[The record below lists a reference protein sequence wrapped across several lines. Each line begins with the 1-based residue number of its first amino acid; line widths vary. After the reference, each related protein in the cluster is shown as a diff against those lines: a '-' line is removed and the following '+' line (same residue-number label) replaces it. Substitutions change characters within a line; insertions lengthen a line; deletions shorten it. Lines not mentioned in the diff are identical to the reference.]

1 MKVEKDYEG
10 LLRLFNK
17 HKVKYCIVGAF
28 AVAFYAKPRYTKD
41 IDILVEPS
49 AGNSK
54 KIINAL
60 NEFGFKSLGLK
71 PADFI
76 EKGKII
82 QLGYEPVR
90 IDLITSI
97 QGCSFEEVWKEKKKG
112 IYGKEKVEERHRHR
126 YEVNP
131 KYIKALTEKGFVF
144 SGKSPDNRLMEICEI
159 PGHPFFIGTQFHPE
173 FTSRPL
179 APNPIFFH
187 FIEASLK
194 KES

>member
-97 QGCSFEEVWKEKKKG
+97 QGCSFEEVWKGKKKG
-112 IYGKEKVEERHRHR
+112 IYGKERV
-126 YEVNP
+126 YFIG
-131 KYIKALTEKGFVF
+131 IKALIKNKMTCHRPQDKLDLKLLLKA
-144 SGKSPDNRLMEICEI
+144 KS
-159 PGHPFFIGTQFHPE
+159 Q
-173 FTSRPL
+173 
-179 APNPIFFH
+179 
-187 FIEASLK
+187 K
-194 KES
+194 K